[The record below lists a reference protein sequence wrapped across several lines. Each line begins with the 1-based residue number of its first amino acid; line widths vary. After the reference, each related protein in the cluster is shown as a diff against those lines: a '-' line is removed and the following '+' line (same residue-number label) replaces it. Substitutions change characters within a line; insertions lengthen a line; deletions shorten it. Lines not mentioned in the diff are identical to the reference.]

1 MMEFTKSIP
10 GQNYSATISLTD
22 NVLVLKICG
31 VDEKYEK
38 KFVTSTTF
46 NLPGR
51 VKNEAR
57 SLLVSPRQLFGMLC
71 NSFVENESIYVNTT
85 KNLQYIQANFTI
97 NHEGEKSRIDFG
109 NIPRFN

>member
-38 KFVTSTTF
+38 KFVENFQIWRISSIT
-46 NLPGR
+46 
-51 VKNEAR
+51 
-57 SLLVSPRQLFGMLC
+57 LVC
-71 NSFVENESIYVNTT
+71 V
-85 KNLQYIQANFTI
+85 
-97 NHEGEKSRIDFG
+97 
-109 NIPRFN
+109 